1 MAQEG
6 PSWVPQAELV
16 VRDPN
21 QAQLLTESKSKDFFK
36 PFVARELTAS
46 QAAQDVGCEL
56 STMLYRIKTC
66 QAAGLL
72 TVVRQE
78 KRAGRPLKVYR
89 AVADAFF
96 IPFDL
101 TPYADY
107 EERLVEQLSPVWHQ
121 VARGLAA
128 DGRVRGRQGER
139 VHRDAQGTVWT
150 TRVEALD
157 RQLLRELEDAGTYY
171 ADAVVSLSDEQARAL
186 VLSLKELFTRAYN
199 ASMPEQGK
207 RYTLQLAFV
216 PTEPSG

>member
-1 MAQEG
+1 MAHEG

-21 QAQLLTESKSKDFFK
+21 QAQLLTESRSKEFFK

-46 QAAQDVGCEL
+46 QAAHEVGCEL
-56 STMLYRIKTC
+56 SAMLYRIRTF

-72 TVVRQE
+72 AVVRQE

-107 EERLVEQLSPVWHQ
+107 EERLMEQLAPAWRQ
-121 VARGLAA
+121 VLAA
-128 DGRVRGRQGER
+128 
-139 VHRDAQGTVWT
+139 
-150 TRVEALD
+150 
-157 RQLLRELEDAGTYY
+157 
-171 ADAVVSLSDEQARAL
+171 
-186 VLSLKELFTRAYN
+186 
-199 ASMPEQGK
+199 
-207 RYTLQLAFV
+207 
-216 PTEPSG
+216 